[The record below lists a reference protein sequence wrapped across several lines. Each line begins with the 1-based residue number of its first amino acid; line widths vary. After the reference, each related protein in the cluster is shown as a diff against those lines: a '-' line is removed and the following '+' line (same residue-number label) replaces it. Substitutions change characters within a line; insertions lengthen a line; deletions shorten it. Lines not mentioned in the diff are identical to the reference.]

1 MLDKII
7 ICIVFIV
14 NIYALANTDLDS
26 LPLEF
31 KIAYLFLLIWCILK
45 TDIDID
51 IQIGN
56 RKEDDKNV

>member
-1 MLDKII
+1 MLDSII
-7 ICIVFIV
+7 LGIVYVV

-45 TDIDID
+45 TDIDIN
-51 IQIGN
+51 IQFGKG
-56 RKEDDKNV
+56 KENDK

>member
-7 ICIVFIV
+7 LGIVFVV
-14 NIYALANTDLDS
+14 NIYALANIDLNS

-31 KIAYLFLLIWCILK
+31 KTAYLFLLIWCILK

-56 RKEDDKNV
+56 RKEDDK